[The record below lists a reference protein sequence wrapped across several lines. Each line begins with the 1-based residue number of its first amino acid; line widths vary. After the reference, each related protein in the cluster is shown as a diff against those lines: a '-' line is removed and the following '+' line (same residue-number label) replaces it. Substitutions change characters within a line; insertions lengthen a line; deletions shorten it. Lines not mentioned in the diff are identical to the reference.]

1 MSANAL
7 HNSAPPE
14 QGLAKIHGLLQPVV
28 VFFSL
33 GLVLAHLRVAVGR
46 RLVKPSKISTM
57 HYVTT
62 WFEQIRIA
70 AVSSSERLAR
80 AIILLPFLL

>member
-7 HNSAPPE
+7 HNSAPPK
-14 QGLAKIHGLLQPVV
+14 QGSAKIHGLLQLVV

-33 GLVLAHLRVAVGR
+33 GLVLVHLRIAVGR
-46 RLVKPSKISTM
+46 TLVQPSKTSAI
-57 HYVTT
+57 HYATT
-62 WFEQIRIA
+62 RFEQIIIA
-70 AVSSSERLAR
+70 AVISSERLAR